1 MKRVLLACAFAT
13 ILAATVQPQAADPHK
28 HAPAAASTSA
38 SMAPQASH
46 HACLEQERAA
56 LERGEGFGMALVADR
71 NGYPGPRHVLEL
83 KDELKLTPQQE
94 SDMEKLFAQMHERT
108 VKRGKE
114 VLIAEERLEA
124 MFAQDRPEAELRE
137 QAYRVAT
144 LRAEL
149 RWTHLS
155 AHLAA
160 RKLLTP
166 EQLAAYQQL
175 RHGTRAATAAESR

>member
-1 MKRVLLACAFAT
+1 MTHRLAGIGVLLVLSAGA
-13 ILAATVQPQAADPHK
+13 QHK
-28 HAPAAASTSA
+28 HSPPGAPGAA
-38 SMAPQASH
+38 QASH

-56 LERGEGFGMALVADR
+56 LERGEGFGMALAADR

-83 KDELKLTPQQE
+83 KAELKLTPEQE
-94 SDMEKLFAQMHERT
+94 SAMEKLFAQMHQQA
-108 VKRGKE
+108 VARGRE
-114 VLIAEERLEA
+114 VLIAEARLEEL
-124 MFAQDRPEAELRE
+124 FAAKRPAAELRE

-149 RWTHLS
+149 RWVHLS

-166 EQLAAYQQL
+166 EQLAAYQQI
-175 RHGTRAATAAESR
+175 RPGARPAAVASPSR